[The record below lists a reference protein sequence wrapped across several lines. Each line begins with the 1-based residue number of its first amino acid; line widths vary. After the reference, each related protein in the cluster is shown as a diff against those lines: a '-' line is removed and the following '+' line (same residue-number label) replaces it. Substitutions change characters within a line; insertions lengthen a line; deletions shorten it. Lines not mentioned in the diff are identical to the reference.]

1 MVCLSV
7 LPHAPQFVAVSHGAM
22 IRGAMIHGAMIP
34 GTTMRMS
41 NSDPVPSAAVSQS
54 SSQASLQTALQTA
67 AVIPAAFRT
76 GGSSSVGTAR
86 GTTPKVVHAH
96 VYARDAAGDQLA
108 PARPVAARM
117 NVAPPHD
124 RVIATSANAGQEI
137 VPELRTL
144 VFIETTQYMI
154 SDSTVWRV
162 QMWRVTLVNTVSGR
176 LVRLPVANSI

>member
-1 MVCLSV
+1 
-7 LPHAPQFVAVSHGAM
+7 M